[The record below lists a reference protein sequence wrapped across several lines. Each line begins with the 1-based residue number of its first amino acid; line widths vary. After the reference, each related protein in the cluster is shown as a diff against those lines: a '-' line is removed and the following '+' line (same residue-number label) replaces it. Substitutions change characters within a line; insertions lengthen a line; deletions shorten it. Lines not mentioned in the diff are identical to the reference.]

1 MSKEQYLAQH
11 GERKEKLLTLLH
23 DVQTFMTAQGKEGDA
38 QALEKLQNNIE
49 HGLFSIV
56 LIGEFSAG
64 KSTFLNA
71 LMQKRILPSYTRE
84 TTATVNFLQ
93 HASKAPNG
101 EPGIVYYRDGRT
113 EVLPDLSVDTLTK
126 YVTVGEGEKRNAV
139 SESTERVD
147 LFLKSR
153 FLEDGVMLVD
163 SPGLNGITENL
174 EDITRRQIKESHAS
188 IFMFSA
194 DRPGSKTDFDTLR
207 DLRAQCSRIFIVLN
221 KIDAIKANEGESVES
236 VVQHLKDS
244 YAEQFEGAPLPE
256 IYPISAH
263 QALVARDADY
273 EDPRQPNKDTAYCA
287 RMEES
292 SRLHA
297 FEDRLW
303 RYITNGEKTR
313 EELMAPVHTVLH
325 MLHDERSALDTSID
339 VLSAQHS
346 PDDLIKQQDEMKD
359 KIEELRREEQAQ
371 RSPLRKRFK
380 EVMRDVRERA
390 SDYCARVVAR
400 VAEEAGDI
408 EDTDELRAYADDLQ
422 RKLDGE
428 YRRRLQRMD
437 DDLREE
443 LVLVTDE
450 ISGQVLEGVQEILS
464 AIPGIDLNISATA
477 FQMTEMEVGSRME
490 AAEREFAEKRKE
502 MERIEEELHRQEKGK
517 LAARRIEQKRA
528 ALEQDLRELSE
539 RRHHIETMFEI
550 PAVHKYRQETIIKR
564 NREGVFGKIAQVFMG
579 RKQDVETVEYVD
591 DTAQVA
597 ALAERQ
603 ARLNSISAERAELL
617 SMMEQY
623 REPDVCSEEF
633 DIEVQRCNRRLE
645 ELHKDYLESMQKYTE
660 RLEKDAARARKRIMR
675 EIIRYAEN
683 RGDEFNRAVDSGLKE
698 MAQQSYEAVRGM
710 VTARVTD
717 EIRRYEERLNRLI
730 EDCKASDAER
740 DAKLAQAQA
749 ARESAI
755 ELLSR
760 CAELE
765 QELQQMQDTIGEA
778 E

>member
-23 DVQTFMTAQGKEGDA
+23 DTQTFMTAQGKEGDA

-49 HGLFSIV
+49 QGLFSIV

-113 EVLPDLSVDTLTK
+113 KVLPDLSVDTLTK
-126 YVTVGEGEKRNAV
+126 YVTVGEGEDRNAV

-147 LFLKSR
+147 LFLASR

-236 VVQHLKDS
+236 VVQHLKNS
-244 YAEQFEGAPLPE
+244 YEATLPE

-287 RMEES
+287 RMEEI
-292 SRLHA
+292 SRLHV

-313 EELMAPVHTVLH
+313 EELMAPVHTLLH
-325 MLHDERSALDTSID
+325 MLRDERSALDTSIE

-346 PDDLIKQQDEMKD
+346 PDELIKQQDEMKD

-371 RSPLRKRFK
+371 RSPLRKKFQ

-408 EDTDELRAYADDLQ
+408 EDADELRAYAADLQ

-477 FQMTEMEVGSRME
+477 FQMTEVEVGSRME

-539 RRHHIETMFEI
+539 RRHHRFLLFINT
-550 PAVHKYRQETIIKR
+550 
-564 NREGVFGKIAQVFMG
+564 G
-579 RKQDVETVEYVD
+579 R
-591 DTAQVA
+591 
-597 ALAERQ
+597 R
-603 ARLNSISAERAELL
+603 
-617 SMMEQY
+617 
-623 REPDVCSEEF
+623 
-633 DIEVQRCNRRLE
+633 
-645 ELHKDYLESMQKYTE
+645 
-660 RLEKDAARARKRIMR
+660 
-675 EIIRYAEN
+675 
-683 RGDEFNRAVDSGLKE
+683 
-698 MAQQSYEAVRGM
+698 
-710 VTARVTD
+710 
-717 EIRRYEERLNRLI
+717 
-730 EDCKASDAER
+730 
-740 DAKLAQAQA
+740 
-749 ARESAI
+749 
-755 ELLSR
+755 LLSR
-760 CAELE
+760 ETARACLVKSHRS
-765 QELQQMQDTIGEA
+765 LWGERKT
-778 E
+778 